1 VQGVDERKGL
11 VAAGYDDVA
20 DQYAALER
28 PGKEWPRLRLLRGL
42 LARLQP
48 SSTVLDLGCG
58 NGIPALREI
67 VCLHEGIGV
76 DLSATQ
82 VALARMNVPRA
93 KLIHGDALGLD
104 FAPGSFDGVVAF
116 YLLDHIPRE
125 EHARLLEKA
134 WQWLAP
140 GGLLLFSVEPEDEP
154 ANVTEWLGKPMFF
167 SHFDAE
173 TTLGLVRDGGFEVL
187 DSHREVQ
194 VEGEKDV
201 EFLWVL
207 AKRGDRPALPLS

>member
-1 VQGVDERKGL
+1 VDERQHI
-11 VAAGYDDVA
+11 VAAGYDYVA

-28 PGKEWPRLRLLRGL
+28 PGREWPRLRLLRDL

-48 SSTVLDLGCG
+48 GSTVLDLGCG

-67 VCLHEGIGV
+67 VGLHEGVGV

-82 VALARMNVPRA
+82 IALARTNVPSA
-93 KLIHGDALGLD
+93 KLIHAHALELD
-104 FAPGSFDGVVAF
+104 FTPGSFDAVVAF
-116 YLLDHIPRE
+116 YLLDHLPRE
-125 EHARLLEKA
+125 EHAHLLAKT

-187 DSHREVQ
+187 GSHREVQ
-194 VEGEKDV
+194 VEGERDV

-207 AKRGDRPALPLS
+207 ARRGDPPARGRN